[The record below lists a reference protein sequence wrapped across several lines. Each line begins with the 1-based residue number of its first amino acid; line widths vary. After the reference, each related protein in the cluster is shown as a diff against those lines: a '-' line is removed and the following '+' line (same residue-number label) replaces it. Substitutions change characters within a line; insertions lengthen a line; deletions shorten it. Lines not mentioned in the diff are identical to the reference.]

1 MKLSASILRPLQ
13 TTSPKGAKPSRLL
26 RLEAAENRGAPEK
39 TGCERTELGEIL
51 WLLQNGVRRFQN
63 E

>member
-1 MKLSASILRPLQ
+1 MKLSASFRNPFHMND
-13 TTSPKGAKPSRLL
+13 SKGATPSHLL
-26 RLEAAENRGAPEK
+26 RQEAAENRGAPEK